1 MTLPT
6 LEPAYLRPGAA
17 ATKDIFGPNKKGCPY
32 GKGSLHFHPLR
43 IVGRE

>member
-6 LEPAYLRPGAA
+6 LGLAYLRPGAA
-17 ATKDIFGPNKKGCPY
+17 ATKDIFGPNKKGCPC
-32 GKGSLHFHPLR
+32 GKGSLHFQSLR